1 LEKDKL
7 QAFIKGNNIIKKY
20 RVGRTDIYAL
30 NNVSVDVRQGELT
43 ILCGRSGSGKTTLL
57 NQLCLLDRPD
67 KGEVIYEDADMT
79 GASDKSRDDYRRMNI
94 GIVFQSV
101 ALIPHMTAM
110 ENVDFAMKITGIGY
124 RERRE
129 RAIECLSMVGLS
141 KRASHMPGELSGGE
155 QQRVAIAR
163 AMAHRPKVLYADE
176 PTAELDTIT
185 GLQVVKVF
193 LDLVETEKITVV
205 MTTHDPELMG
215 LGHMIYTLTD
225 GEITDEKR
233 NRTND

>member
-1 LEKDKL
+1 MS
-7 QAFIKGNNIIKKY
+7 QTFINANELIKKY
-20 RVGRTDIYAL
+20 RIGRDDIYAL
-30 NNVSVDVRQGELT
+30 NRVSVEIQQGELT
-43 ILCGRSGSGKTTLL
+43 ILRGRSGSGKTTLL

-67 KGEVIYEDADMT
+67 SGEVMYEDSEMT
-79 GASDKSRDDYRRMNI
+79 RVSDKARDDFRRMNV

-101 ALIPHMTAM
+101 ALIPHMSAI
-110 ENVDFAMKITGIGY
+110 ENVDFAMKIAGIRY
-124 RERRE
+124 SERKT

-176 PTAELDTIT
+176 PTAELDTAT

-193 LDLVETEKITVV
+193 LDLVEVEKITVV
-205 MTTHDPELMG
+205 MTTHDPELME

-225 GEITDEKR
+225 GEITDEQR
-233 NRTND
+233 NRSND

>member
-1 LEKDKL
+1 LPE
-7 QAFIKGNNIIKKY
+7 FIKGTNIQKKY
-20 RVGRTDIYAL
+20 KIGRNDIYAL
-30 NNVSVDVRQGELT
+30 NNVSVDVCQGELT
-43 ILCGRSGSGKTTLL
+43 ILRGRSGSGKTTLL

-67 KGEVIYEDADMT
+67 GGEVIYEGVEMT
-79 GASDKSRDDYRRMNI
+79 GVSDKTRDDYRRLKI

-101 ALIPHMTAM
+101 ALIPHMTAL
-110 ENVDFAMKITGIGY
+110 ENVDFAMKITGI
-124 RERRE
+124 RSQQRKT
-129 RAIECLSMVGLS
+129 RALECLAMVGLS
-141 KRASHMPGELSGGE
+141 KRASHMPAELSGGE

-176 PTAELDTIT
+176 PTAELDTTT

-225 GEITDEKR
+225 GEITDEQR
-233 NRTND
+233 N